1 MVMKEVKRIDPDYL
15 CRLAKR
21 VITPSLGVRFSH
33 TRNSSEIH
41 VALNFKNAIEK
52 DLTKD
57 QQFAYGQM
65 FKRQRD
71 KAERYVKNQKKELI
85 VVGAI

>member
-1 MVMKEVKRIDPDYL
+1 MVIKEVKKIDPDYL

-21 VITPSLGVRFSH
+21 VLTPSLGVRFSH

-41 VALNFKNAIEK
+41 VALNFKNAVEK
-52 DLTKD
+52 EVTKD